1 MSFGNTLLRS
11 LGQLY
16 EKISAKSQPPK
27 ILNFSFTVHQ
37 NLQSFKKQGGTRT
50 LGSWLTCFNFY
61 SIDIYIYNL
70 YSTLHFT
77 SKFAFQGKISY
88 YSWNHPV
95 HGRGYDFI
103 RIFIVSNEMQV
114 KLIPNGQKIRENI
127 PCSRLLLDFHGFYIF
142 KDLIKCQ
149 INKLP
154 VRLPILMVKN
164 CEKSRGQNFSQTY
177 MISLLMKMTNKVN
190 TR

>member
-1 MSFGNTLLRS
+1 M
-11 LGQLY
+11 
-16 EKISAKSQPPK
+16 
-27 ILNFSFTVHQ
+27 
-37 NLQSFKKQGGTRT
+37 
-50 LGSWLTCFNFY
+50 
-61 SIDIYIYNL
+61 
-70 YSTLHFT
+70 
-77 SKFAFQGKISY
+77 
-88 YSWNHPV
+88 

-190 TR
+190 TRYTSSKLSKNSSKHSVTSK

>member
-1 MSFGNTLLRS
+1 M
-11 LGQLY
+11 
-16 EKISAKSQPPK
+16 
-27 ILNFSFTVHQ
+27 
-37 NLQSFKKQGGTRT
+37 
-50 LGSWLTCFNFY
+50 
-61 SIDIYIYNL
+61 
-70 YSTLHFT
+70 
-77 SKFAFQGKISY
+77 
-88 YSWNHPV
+88 

-164 CEKSRGQNFSQTY
+164 CEKSRGQNFSQTC